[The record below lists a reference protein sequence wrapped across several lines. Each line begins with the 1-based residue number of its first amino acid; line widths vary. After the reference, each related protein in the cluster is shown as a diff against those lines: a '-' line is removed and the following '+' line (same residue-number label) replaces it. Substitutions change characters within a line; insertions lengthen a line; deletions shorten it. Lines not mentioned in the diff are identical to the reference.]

1 MRRIKRSFHGKTS
14 RFTLIELLIVISI
27 IAVLAAMLLPALN
40 KARESARKITCLS
53 QEKQLGL
60 ASQMYSD
67 ANNEYFVMGQKEQW
81 WQKLLYEGKFLP
93 GPEGENIWYDIGKAK
108 SALLC
113 PNATKEN
120 TAAWKKRNVP
130 YPCWLST
137 SYAANKAASYY
148 LMSDGSTRRYF
159 KRSSLKN
166 VSTVIQFIELY
177 DSYVTCYAYS
187 ENGAGD
193 SYGASS
199 GQMARPPFH
208 NGSRNILFTDGHA
221 GSVKNSEIPF
231 GYSMGNAKARQWW
244 APDGMSSF

>member
-1 MRRIKRSFHGKTS
+1 
-14 RFTLIELLIVISI
+14 
-27 IAVLAAMLLPALN
+27 
-40 KARESARKITCLS
+40 
-53 QEKQLGL
+53 
-60 ASQMYSD
+60 
-67 ANNEYFVMGQKEQW
+67 
-81 WQKLLYEGKFLP
+81 
-93 GPEGENIWYDIGKAK
+93 
-108 SALLC
+108 
-113 PNATKEN
+113 
-120 TAAWKKRNVP
+120 
-130 YPCWLST
+130 
-137 SYAANKAASYY
+137 
-148 LMSDGSTRRYF
+148 MSDGSTRRYF

-221 GSVKNSEIPF
+221 GSVKSSEIPF
-231 GYSMGNAKARQWW
+231 GYSMGNTKARQWW